1 MVVGILLGITI
12 AYIDSRPSWDDTG
25 ITVGFLLLST
35 GLLGFLSP
43 KHPWLWALVVGI
55 WIPLVSIFYTHN
67 YAGLIAIVFS
77 FAGAY
82 AGMLL
87 RKVSSTVTKVK

>member
-1 MVVGILLGITI
+1 VVVGILLGISI
-12 AYIDSRPSWDDTG
+12 SFIDSRPNWDDTG

-35 GLLGFLSP
+35 GFLGFLSP

-55 WIPLVSIFYTHN
+55 WIPLVSIFYTYN
-67 YAGLIAIVFS
+67 YAGLIALVFS

-82 AGMLL
+82 GGMLI
-87 RKVSSTVTKVK
+87 RKAIEMNT